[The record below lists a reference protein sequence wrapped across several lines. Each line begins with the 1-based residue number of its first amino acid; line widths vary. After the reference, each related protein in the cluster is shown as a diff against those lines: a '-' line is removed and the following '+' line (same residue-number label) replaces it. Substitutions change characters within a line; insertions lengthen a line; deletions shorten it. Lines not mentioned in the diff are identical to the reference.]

1 MVVMVPDWGGVH
13 ADGVR
18 QIGRQVG
25 EHGVEADRVQHAG
38 SEADDQSLEMV
49 VEQLGERGEHAA
61 LGSDLTV
68 GGGGALGLKRIVH
81 RLVDGGISEQ

>member
-1 MVVMVPDWGGVH
+1 MVVMVPDWGASMPTGL
-13 ADGVR
+13 R

-49 VEQLGERGEHAA
+49 VEQLGERGRACR
-61 LGSDLTV
+61 SWQ
-68 GGGGALGLKRIVH
+68 RF
-81 RLVDGGISEQ
+81 